1 MAIWKTD
8 YNPWK
13 RVRKSNIHLRV
24 LEKEKRCGMTKI
36 ILEEIMASTF
46 EEPMNGIKFPP
57 EKSLTNPKFLEK
69 RKQENK
75 RGGREETNEW
85 TSR

>member
-1 MAIWKTD
+1 
-8 YNPWK
+8 
-13 RVRKSNIHLRV
+13 
-24 LEKEKRCGMTKI
+24 MTKI

-46 EEPMNGIKFPP
+46 EEPMNGIKFLP

-75 RGGREETNEW
+75 RGGREETNE
-85 TSR
+85 